1 MSIRQRSW
9 KFGAAAI
16 RAGKQTLTGQG
27 FVATNALSQAVI
39 GLDEWTWDPRKNA
52 RNLAKHGLPLA
63 SRALVLNGDPRAV
76 SRPDIHPDGDRWQT
90 IGSAGGVVVLL
101 VVHTDPETDALY
113 GRIISV
119 RKATNRERKAYT
131 NGCF

>member
-1 MSIRQRSW
+1 M
-9 KFGAAAI
+9 
-16 RAGKQTLTGQG
+16 
-27 FVATNALSQAVI
+27 I

-76 SRPDIHPDGDRWQT
+76 SRPDIHPGGDRWQT